1 MTLSAMTRPEIDYM
15 QVLRPILKAAILLAT
30 IGPLTAS
37 PATAKTSRAEQIGGR
52 LASFLYEVLF
62 AAITGEDRPDVDT
75 GQRPPCSP
83 DDYRRYEAYAVAKD
97 VALAR
102 QLYRTC
108 DLSKTVTLLD
118 EEDTVL
124 IQDLFRV
131 PDEHCTAYSTILETA
146 FARFRPINP
155 DITKDPVVL
164 DNPTGILRPQFS
176 VSSKAMIPSPAS
188 NGTLWRG
195 VFAAA
200 CKPGE
205 GLYAIYI
212 WKLKPDKIGP

>member
-1 MTLSAMTRPEIDYM
+1 
-15 QVLRPILKAAILLAT
+15 
-30 IGPLTAS
+30 
-37 PATAKTSRAEQIGGR
+37 
-52 LASFLYEVLF
+52 LYEVLF
-62 AAITGEDRPDVDT
+62 AAIADEK
-75 GQRPPCSP
+75 PPQVSTALSPLCSA
-83 DDYRRYEAYAVAKD
+83 DDYRRYEAYSAAGD
-97 VALAR
+97 VAQAR
-102 QLYRTC
+102 QLYSSC

-118 EEDTVL
+118 EHDTVL
-124 IQDLFRV
+124 IQHLFRV
-131 PDEHCTAYSTILETA
+131 PDEHCTAYATIFETA
-146 FARFRPINP
+146 YARFWRINP

-188 NGTLWRG
+188 NGTLRRG